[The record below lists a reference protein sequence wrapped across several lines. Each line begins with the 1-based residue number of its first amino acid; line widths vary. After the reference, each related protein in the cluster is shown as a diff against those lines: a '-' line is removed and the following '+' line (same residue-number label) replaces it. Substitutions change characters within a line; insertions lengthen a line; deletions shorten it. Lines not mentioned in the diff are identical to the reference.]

1 MKTVVYWKTT
11 KEKRLEI
18 CKGLGLEFRMNVN
31 GESTYN
37 LDEDQ
42 RKKLREL
49 ENEGLIVIREKP

>member
-18 CKGLGLEFRMNVN
+18 CKELGLEFRMNVN

-49 ENEGLIVIREKP
+49 ENEGLIVIRIKP